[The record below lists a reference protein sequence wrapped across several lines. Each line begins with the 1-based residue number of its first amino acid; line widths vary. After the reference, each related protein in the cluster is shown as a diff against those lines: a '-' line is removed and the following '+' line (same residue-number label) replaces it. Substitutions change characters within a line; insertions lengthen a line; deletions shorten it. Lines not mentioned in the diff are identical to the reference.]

1 MQLIDDK
8 KKNCLDASS
17 LRKAGV
23 SAAGRTKVLRTMW
36 DHMFDILRS
45 DGLAGLYR
53 GLGGTLLRE
62 V

>member
-8 KKNCLDASS
+8 KKNCVDVSS
-17 LRKAGV
+17 FRKSGA
-23 SAAGRTKVLRTMW
+23 SAASRKILRTMW
-36 DHMFDILRS
+36 DHIHDILRS
-45 DGLAGLYR
+45 DGLTGLYR